1 MESNYY
7 IIQHFFAKFN
17 SEWRIYCTFS
27 SKIEG
32 NKKKP
37 PIQVVKEWPGNVLLL
52 HVCTT
57 LGAKELNFCV
67 RDGNRCGLF
76 AIVTGLG
83 SFFFAGISF
92 DLPKPDTFYH
102 TLESIQVRKL
112 LPMRAC
118 SPF

>member
-1 MESNYY
+1 MERVKRIELSQSAWKAEVLPLNYTRKSN
-7 IIQHFFAKFN
+7 K
-17 SEWRIYCTFS
+17 
-27 SKIEG
+27 
-32 NKKKP
+32 
-37 PIQVVKEWPGNVLLL
+37 PGNVLLL